1 VDCDAQVQAN
11 AMRLE
16 LNLMIQAEVERV
28 EHAAMMAA
36 AWNQPA
42 YLGLAH
48 PDPVSL
54 KRRRTA
60 RYLSADLGSGGNS
73 RWRGDWSRSRVWEHL
88 TETAVLTD
96 GEKEF
101 QNLCRLPREIFDEIV
116 EAAVRSGK
124 FAAPAWESDAL
135 NTPRT
140 TSNRVQHQVVPV
152 RLQVM
157 LCLRH
162 LATGEPFASLELA
175 GHVGHDTV
183 RPFFHKFTA
192 WMVDHYYADKVTGP
206 SGIGFESVADVEKA
220 ERVFRKLGLPSIVTC
235 MDGVHVAWD
244 RAPFDV
250 KYKFVGKEGYP
261 TVAWNVHV
269 DTVGTIKYVAPQ
281 QFGAANDKTQVRRD
295 KLVHALRTS
304 TLFTE
309 REW

>member
-1 VDCDAQVQAN
+1 MDCDAQVQAN

-16 LNLMIQAEVERV
+16 LNLMIEAEVERV

-124 FAAPAWESDAL
+124 FAAPTWESVLGIPTRSGA
-135 NTPRT
+135 
-140 TSNRVQHQVVPV
+140 
-152 RLQVM
+152 
-157 LCLRH
+157 
-162 LATGEPFASLELA
+162 FACHR
-175 GHVGHDTV
+175 GTV
-183 RPFFHKFTA
+183 RGTVRSFRSRSCSFN
-192 WMVDHYYADKVTGP
+192 
-206 SGIGFESVADVEKA
+206 A
-220 ERVFRKLGLPSIVTC
+220 ENC
-235 MDGVHVAWD
+235 
-244 RAPFDV
+244 
-250 KYKFVGKEGYP
+250 
-261 TVAWNVHV
+261 
-269 DTVGTIKYVAPQ
+269 
-281 QFGAANDKTQVRRD
+281 
-295 KLVHALRTS
+295 TS
-304 TLFTE
+304 L
-309 REW
+309 